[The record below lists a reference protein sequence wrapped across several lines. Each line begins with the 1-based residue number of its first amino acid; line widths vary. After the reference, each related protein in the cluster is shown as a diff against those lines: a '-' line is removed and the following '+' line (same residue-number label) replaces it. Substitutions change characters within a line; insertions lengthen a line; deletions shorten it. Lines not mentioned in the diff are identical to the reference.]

1 MSVPRRVAILH
12 YHLRPGGVSRVIEH
26 AVTALRPRG
35 VQTVVVTGTPA
46 SSCSVPAGRAVT
58 VAELNYAK
66 PGAKP
71 QPERLRTGVETAVR
85 RALGAPPDLW
95 HVHNHSLG
103 KQPAL
108 TETVR
113 QWAAEGV
120 PLLLQVHDFPE
131 DGRPAA
137 YRALRRD
144 LAGGD
149 PLRLS
154 DALYPSGRRVHY
166 ALLAKRDVALLRKAG
181 LPPSRL
187 HWLPNAVD
195 LPKSRNLVCRDQ
207 PGEFPLFLYP
217 TRAIRRKNLG
227 EFLLWAACGRDQAR
241 FAVSMSP
248 IVSSPER
255 IGYEAWLAFA
265 ARAQL
270 PVEFDYGVRH
280 CEPLSALLRRAH
292 AAMTTSV
299 AEGFGLAFLEP
310 WLACRPLYGRDLPD
324 VTRDFRALGLRFPGL
339 YTRLPVPLEWMGGAH
354 AYREVLRRGMARAWR
369 AYGRT
374 LQDGDVERAF
384 QSSVEGEQVDFGR
397 LDEALQRNVI
407 RRVLRDADARATLL
421 PELQRLLDS
430 TDQRVIEQNRR
441 QVQTECHLDRYGE
454 RLLALYR
461 AVLKKA
467 GAVSIEQPG
476 ERVLDLFLQPE
487 RFVLLR
493 S

>member
-1 MSVPRRVAILH
+1 M
-12 YHLRPGGVSRVIEH
+12 
-26 AVTALRPRG
+26 
-35 VQTVVVTGTPA
+35 
-46 SSCSVPAGRAVT
+46 PAGTAVA
-58 VAELNYAK
+58 VAGLNYAK
-66 PGAKP
+66 PGVKT
-71 QPERLRTGVETAVR
+71 QPDRLRTRIETAVR
-85 RALGAPPDLW
+85 RALGGPPDLW

-131 DGRPAA
+131 DGRSAA

-154 DALYPSGRRVHY
+154 DALYPPGRRVHY
-166 ALLAKRDVALLRKAG
+166 ALLAKRDVTLLRAAG

-187 HWLPNAVD
+187 HWLSNPVD
-195 LPKSRNLVCRDQ
+195 LPMSRHLNRRD
-207 PGEFPLFLYP
+207 PAGETPLLLYP

-227 EFLLWAACGRDQAR
+227 EFLLWAACARDQAR

-248 IVSSPER
+248 IASSPER
-255 IGYEAWLAFA
+255 TRYEAWVAFA
-265 ARAQL
+265 ARARL

-280 CEPLSALLRRAH
+280 REPLPDLLCRAH

-310 WLACRPLYGRDLPD
+310 WLAGRPVYGRDLPD
-324 VTRDFRALGLRFPGL
+324 LTQDFRALGVRFPGL
-339 YTRLPVPLEWMGGAH
+339 YARLPVPLEWVGGAH
-354 AYREVLRRGMARAWR
+354 AYREALRRGMSRAWR

-374 LQDGDVERAF
+374 LQDGDIERAY

-397 LDEALQRNVI
+397 LDEVLQRRVI
-407 RRVLRDADARATLL
+407 RRVLCDSDARAFVL
-421 PELQRLLDS
+421 PELHCLLGS
-430 TDQRVIEQNRR
+430 TNRHTIEQNRR
-441 QVQTECHLDRYGE
+441 RIQAECHLDRYGE
-454 RLLALYR
+454 RLLAIYR
-461 AVLKKA
+461 AMLSNA

-476 ERVLDLFLQPE
+476 QRVLDLFLQPE